1 MFEVN
6 SGLAAAGGL
15 LRDHFG
21 DWVAGFSAN
30 IGVCSVLGAEPWG
43 VVYGLRLAKMKGASK
58 LIIEVDNKQVADML
72 LQRVATC
79 HKVSAMVKEI
89 QGELYGFHE
98 VVIQH
103 WYKKGNHCADL
114 LALYDFSMPLVCHY
128 FEDSSNELMTIITQD
143 KIGVYFPHF
152 CPM

>member
-1 MFEVN
+1 M
-6 SGLAAAGGL
+6 
-15 LRDHFG
+15 
-21 DWVAGFSAN
+21 AGFSAN
-30 IGVCSVLGAEPWG
+30 VGVCSVLGAEPWG
-43 VVYGLRLAKMKGASK
+43 VVYGLRLANMKGASK

-79 HKVSAMVKEI
+79 HKVLTIVKEI

-103 WYKKGNHCADL
+103 WYREGNRCADL
-114 LALYDFSMPLVCHY
+114 LALYGFSMPPGYYY
-128 FEDSSNELMTIITQD
+128 FEDLSNELMTIITQD
-143 KIGVYFPHF
+143 KIGVYFPRF